1 MSDSPY
7 KENHVPNDTSAME
20 TPDHSIASKAEQEHN
35 KQHEREKQSQHWDA
49 IATALATEN
58 IPITTWFSSLPP
70 ISQTLYAK
78 AAQQNDTLT
87 PLERLYLL
95 SRLDLRGKALYD
107 PDDLTTDEINQLLL
121 RPPRIILDKN
131 IRRFFCP
138 KSPPSEQPDSDGKHE
153 EEITTIPDVVKT
165 HYPAIMS
172 CNPKEWQKCG
182 LSYDALECI
191 SLSWWTTYQERGP
204 MLYDPATDEG
214 HAVNAA
220 AALLGQRTPLEELEF
235 EQKATELWCGG
246 GSSVYAANSE
256 PENEAEE
263 EREFDKWYQAR
274 LDTAV
279 KLRGE
284 LLIRVREKLDGLSD
298 GERKELVEIKER
310 ERVEVEKERDLE
322 RLEKL
327 KRKMEREEENKRAKE
342 RRKRRWAG
350 KKIPTVEGDDGGHVG
365 GSEED
370 DEDGGYEYGFLRFD
384 DE

>member
-1 MSDSPY
+1 
-7 KENHVPNDTSAME
+7 ME
-20 TPDHSIASKAEQEHN
+20 TPDRNIASKAEQEHN

-70 ISQTLYAK
+70 ISQALYTK

-95 SRLDLRGKALYD
+95 ARLDLRGKALYD
-107 PDDLTTDEINQLLL
+107 RDDLTTDEINQLLL
-121 RPPRIILDKN
+121 RPPRVILDKN

-138 KSPPSEQPDSDGKHE
+138 QSPPSEQEGKQH

-172 CNPKEWQKCG
+172 CDEKEWQRSG

-191 SLSWWTTYQERGP
+191 SLSWWIAYQQRGP
-204 MLYDPATDEG
+204 MLYDPTTDEG

-220 AALLGQRTPLEELEF
+220 AALLGQRRPLEEREF
-235 EQKATELWCGG
+235 EQKATELWCGA

-256 PENEAEE
+256 PENEAQEE
-263 EREFDKWYQAR
+263 KEFDEWYQAR

-279 KLRGE
+279 RLRGE

-298 GERKELVEIKER
+298 EERKELVELNER
-310 ERVEVEKERDLE
+310 ERLEVEKERDLE
-322 RLEKL
+322 RLEL
-327 KRKMEREEENKRAKE
+327 KRKMGREEENQGAKE
-342 RRKRRWAG
+342 RRKKRWAG

-370 DEDGGYEYGFLRFD
+370 DEEAGYEYGFLRFD